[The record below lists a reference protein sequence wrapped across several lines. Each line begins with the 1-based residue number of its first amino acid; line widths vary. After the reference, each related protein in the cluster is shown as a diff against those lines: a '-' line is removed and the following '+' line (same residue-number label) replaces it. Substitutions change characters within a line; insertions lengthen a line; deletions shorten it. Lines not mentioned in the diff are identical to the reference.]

1 VVTVFIAIA
10 VVVVIFLFFVS
21 QIRTG
26 IAKHDAFMTQVKF
39 IQMYMSDTTQKE
51 FFNRDVDDAVD
62 FGQQMLWDAAEH
74 FNELMHEHVV
84 EGKPVPIGDM
94 RLIQSS
100 IRVLKAAEAMVFI
113 KKNGPIYEDEDETDT
128 DARSEDAF
136 EVASD
141 DKRD

>member
-1 VVTVFIAIA
+1 MLTVLIAIA
-10 VVVVIFLFFVS
+10 VVVIIFLFFVS

-39 IQMYMSDTTQKE
+39 IQMYMSDTTQQE
-51 FFNRDVDDAVD
+51 FFNRDEDDAVD

-74 FNELMHEHVV
+74 FNDLMHEHVI

-94 RLIQSS
+94 RLLQSS

-113 KKNGPIYEDEDETDT
+113 KKNGPIYEHHDGDDT
-128 DARSEDAF
+128 DEAAPPSLPG
-136 EVASD
+136 D
-141 DKRD
+141 DS